1 MIWSRSWCD
10 GAAWEGYFLPDFLSN
25 CLRWPRSIILF
36 WIVNTNKNKEMSRTQ
51 EMSRNQVSLKQ
62 WKLEAFIHD
71 NWTRSLNLSACLVN
85 EGIEKREFVSVKVKI
100 EEKNLSQSEV
110 IISQLKLECQ
120 GRSGLSR
127 TFIKLEIHLVT

>member
-1 MIWSRSWCD
+1 M
-10 GAAWEGYFLPDFLSN
+10 
-25 CLRWPRSIILF
+25 
-36 WIVNTNKNKEMSRTQ
+36 
-51 EMSRNQVSLKQ
+51 
-62 WKLEAFIHD
+62 
-71 NWTRSLNLSACLVN
+71 N